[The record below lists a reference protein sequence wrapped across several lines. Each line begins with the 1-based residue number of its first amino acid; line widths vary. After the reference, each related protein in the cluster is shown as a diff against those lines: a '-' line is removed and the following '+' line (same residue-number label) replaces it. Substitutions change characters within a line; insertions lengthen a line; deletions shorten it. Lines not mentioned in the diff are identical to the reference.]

1 MIDDYIAANEKYIEY
16 IKPNEEEYNKTEK
29 ERGVTNEQLKELGI
43 ADSADGLTR
52 REAQEILVLANT
64 RGNRRSSRTLSSN
77 LDNESNDIANDTVR
91 SEGLP
96 AGSPDGGE
104 DARLVGKGSGQDS
117 RGADGGRDTR
127 SVGEPRRSVLDGSRP
142 GEQLSESPKK
152 NVNNNHVERGKDY
165 APNGVDARI
174 EANIAMHK
182 EKHHRIQTLMPQ
194 KEVGLSTMVPFLA
207 TKLRI

>member
-104 DARLVGKGSGQDS
+104 DARLVGKASGQDS

-127 SVGEPRRSVLDGSRP
+127 SVGEPRRSVLDGSRS
-142 GEQLSESPKK
+142 GEQLSESTKK
-152 NVNNNHVERGKDY
+152 
-165 APNGVDARI
+165 
-174 EANIAMHK
+174 
-182 EKHHRIQTLMPQ
+182 KHHRIQTLMPQ

>member
-1 MIDDYIAANEKYIEY
+1 MLWKNHWRCMRVRMQLLGWNSGTTIEDILKFLDDEIQQGRLSEDQIASVAGDISGIGKGRNLSELAVRLAERIERRVLSGDGGDLRREVPERVERLEDGGKQRKEKYIVY
-16 IKPNEEEYNKTEK
+16 IKPNGEEYNKTEK
-29 ERGVTNEQLKELGI
+29 ERGVTNEQLRELGI

-104 DARLVGKGSGQDS
+104 DARLVGKASG
-117 RGADGGRDTR
+117 
-127 SVGEPRRSVLDGSRP
+127 
-142 GEQLSESPKK
+142 
-152 NVNNNHVERGKDY
+152 
-165 APNGVDARI
+165 
-174 EANIAMHK
+174 
-182 EKHHRIQTLMPQ
+182 
-194 KEVGLSTMVPFLA
+194 
-207 TKLRI
+207 